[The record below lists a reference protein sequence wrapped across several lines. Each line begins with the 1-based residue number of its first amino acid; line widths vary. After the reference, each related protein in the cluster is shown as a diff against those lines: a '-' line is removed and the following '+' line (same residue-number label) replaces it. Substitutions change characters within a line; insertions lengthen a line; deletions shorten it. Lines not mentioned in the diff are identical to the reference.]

1 MRKDIVF
8 FRRGFFEKR
17 FMNSR
22 IKTASMTMKE
32 KLFGYLIGPFG
43 MLAFMGIV
51 NQLLELYYTEI
62 FYIDQIFG
70 VGTYLA
76 MSWVIRIVGMLT
88 GLGLA
93 YVIEHTVSTQ
103 GKFRPLILIGTLTTA
118 VAGFLMF
125 WIPEE
130 MPDAWKLVW
139 VYVFNLLYNC
149 IGVTL
154 FNLRTN
160 LYVLGTRNQNDR
172 NQINL
177 FNNISGFLLVGT
189 GVTMVVGSILYYTVL
204 HGHPSQNWI
213 MLIGLT
219 AVVSIPFSILQ
230 YYYTLE
236 RITNEK
242 TVSQQMDEI
251 VQKGGADK
259 KQNVWKQIKALL
271 GSRYWLLAL
280 LFTMVL
286 GIVNNLSGYNLNTNF
301 CTVILGA
308 TAENNYNLIY
318 TIASGLP
325 LGIGILIVY
334 PLCRKYTIRRTT
346 MVFSVLCIAGCVM
359 GLVVKDNFPLVVA
372 ANFIY
377 NMGTLPVIY
386 IIGALTCS
394 AGDEVEYKHDFRPE
408 GTIAAAVIGCV
419 TGVVTGAF
427 AGVYETGLSAMG
439 YLPELGRSQPEA
451 VKSWLYFVRYGAQII
466 SNTLFIVILYFMDLE
481 KHLPR
486 MQEAIQERRKAE
498 AAARGQIWISPQERE
513 ARERE
518 ENERIAEEA
527 RIMDLKEKCGRKGL
541 DFDAENRKYLEKK
554 SRRRGLTWKKSF

>member
-1 MRKDIVF
+1 MKKDIIF
-8 FRRGFFEKR
+8 FREGFFEKR
-17 FMNSR
+17 FLDSR

-32 KLFGYLIGPFG
+32 KLLGYLIGPFG

-70 VGTYLA
+70 VGAYLA

-103 GKFRPLILIGTLTTA
+103 GKFRPLILIGALTTA

-189 GVTMVVGSILYYTVL
+189 GVTMVVGSILYYTML
-204 HGHPSQNWI
+204 HGHPSGNWI
-213 MLIGLT
+213 LLIGLA
-219 AVVSIPFSILQ
+219 AVISIPFSILQ

-242 TVSQQMDEI
+242 SVSQQVDEI
-251 VQKGGADK
+251 LRKGDSGR
-259 KQNVWKQIKALL
+259 KQNVWKQMKALL

-280 LFTMVL
+280 LFGMVL
-286 GIVNNLSGYNLNTNF
+286 GIVNSLSGYNLNTNF

-334 PLCRKYTIRRTT
+334 PLCRKYTIRKTT
-346 MVFSVLCIAGCVM
+346 MAFSVLCIAGCVM
-359 GLVVKDNFPLVVA
+359 GLIVKDNFWLVVA
-372 ANFIY
+372 ASFIY
-377 NMGTLPVIY
+377 NIGTLPVVY

-394 AGDEVEYKHDFRPE
+394 AGDEVEYKHNFRPE
-408 GTIAAAVIGCV
+408 GTVAAAIIGCV

-427 AGVYETGLSAMG
+427 AGVYETGLSAAG
-439 YLPELGRSQPEA
+439 YLPELGVNQPEA
-451 VKSWLYFVRYGAQII
+451 VKGWLYFVRYGVQII
-466 SNTLFIVILYFMDLE
+466 SNSLYIVILYFMDLE
-481 KHLPR
+481 KHLPG
-486 MQEAIQERRKAE
+486 MQKEIQERRKAE
-498 AAARGQIWISPQERE
+498 AAARGETWISPQERE
-513 ARERE
+513 AQERE
-518 ENERIAEEA
+518 ENERMAEEA
-527 RIMDLKEKCGRKGL
+527 RIADLKEKCARKGL
-541 DFDAENRKYLEKK
+541 DFEAENWKYLEGK
-554 SRRRGLTWKKSF
+554 SKGECQEEIG